1 MISLYRP
8 GDSLL
13 HRMPAGPKLVV
24 VAGLATAISLL
35 PANPLLLAAVLVA
48 VAGCYLQAGT
58 GIAEA
63 GRQLW
68 RLRWVLLVVSL
79 SQVFFLPVLTVAAN
93 VIRVGAVVL
102 LANLITLTTRTD
114 RLIDALERALRPL
127 RRVGVNS
134 DRVALMLSMTITT
147 IPVIAGFAARI
158 REAQRARGVTV
169 SPFAAVVPLLV
180 MALKHADDLADALVA
195 RGAD

>member
-8 GDSLL
+8 GTSLL

-48 VAGCYLQAGT
+48 VAGCYLLAGT

-79 SQVFFLPVLTVAAN
+79 SQVFFLPVLAVAAN

-102 LANLITLTTRTD
+102 VANLITLTTRTD

-127 RRVGVNS
+127 RKLGVNS